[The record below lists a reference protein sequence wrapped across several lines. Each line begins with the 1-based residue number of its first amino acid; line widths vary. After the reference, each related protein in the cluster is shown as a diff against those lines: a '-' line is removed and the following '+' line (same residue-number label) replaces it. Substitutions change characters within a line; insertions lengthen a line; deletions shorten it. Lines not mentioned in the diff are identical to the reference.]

1 VTPGVI
7 GVAPPATSGGQEYGQ
22 LNRDARVVLRVKAP
36 TKVLV
41 LGIDRRVFINR
52 VLQPGDTYRVPN
64 VVGATLT
71 TPDGGAV
78 EIDLDG
84 QVMGLAGRPS
94 QMTDALSLDPQ
105 AIVDRRS
112 GRAG

>member
-1 VTPGVI
+1 M
-7 GVAPPATSGGQEYGQ
+7 
-22 LNRDARVVLRVKAP
+22 NRDARVVLRVKAP
-36 TKVLV
+36 TRVLV
-41 LGIDRRVFINR
+41 LGVDRRVFINR

-105 AIVDRRS
+105 AIVDRRG